1 MITDTARSP
10 YAVLTTIPYKDVSW
24 TGGLYKERFDTVA
37 AVTVPHLQRMFEEKD
52 ISHVVENFRIAA
64 GETEGDFAGT
74 VFGDGDFYKWF
85 EAAVYTAV
93 KTGNE
98 KLLSQLEAYI
108 ALFARSSASI
118 SCSSVIAPLKST
130 VTSFSP
136 M

>member
-1 MITDTARSP
+1 MITDTSRSP
-10 YAVLTTIPYKDVSW
+10 YARLSAIPYKDAAW
-24 TGGLYKERFDTVA
+24 TDGLYKERFDTVA

-64 GETEGDFAGT
+64 GEAEGSFDGT

-98 KLLSQLEAYI
+98 KLLNQLEDYI
-108 ALFARSSASI
+108 ALYQTAYDRYVEANQ
-118 SCSSVIAPLKST
+118 
-130 VTSFSP
+130 
-136 M
+136 